1 MEYTV
6 VEVPETQYAS
16 GGHDCTSIFHPASWA
31 HFPVSEAT
39 KWWSKIP
46 VKWPIVTHEYGQVS
60 SFCKIMLKI
69 IKAISR
75 RSAELWGESPRVR
88 GSAHII
94 VNAPRCCAIGDQQIR
109 VEHRKASLNR

>member
-39 KWWSKIP
+39 KWWSKLP

-60 SFCKIMLKI
+60 SFEKSC
-69 IKAISR
+69 IK
-75 RSAELWGESPRVR
+75 
-88 GSAHII
+88 
-94 VNAPRCCAIGDQQIR
+94 
-109 VEHRKASLNR
+109 